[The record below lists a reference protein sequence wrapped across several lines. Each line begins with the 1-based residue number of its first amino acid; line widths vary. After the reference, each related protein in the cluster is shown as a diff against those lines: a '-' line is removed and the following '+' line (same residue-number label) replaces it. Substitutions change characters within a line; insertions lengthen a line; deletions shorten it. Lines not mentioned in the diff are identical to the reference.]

1 MKTENKL
8 YNIFGKYKFQF
19 HGDSSIIIRVTKE
32 TKDRICGI
40 VTNMR
45 GNQTL
50 KDYKGEFHGNPITII
65 KSNVSGWEEL
75 TY

>member
-1 MKTENKL
+1 MTQENKL

-19 HGDSSIIIRVTKE
+19 RGDSSIIIRVTKE
-32 TKDRICGI
+32 TKDRIYGV
-40 VTNMR
+40 VTNIR
-45 GNQTL
+45 GNQRL
-50 KDYKGEFHGNPITII
+50 KDYKREFDGNPITII